1 MIDTDRWMDR
11 QINDREE
18 RWMDGWIGSRD
29 RWMGGWVD

>member
-11 QINDREE
+11 QINDRKE
-18 RWMDGWIGSRD
+18 RWMDGWIDSRD